1 MEITLEKRNQL
12 WTNDK
17 YMEWQKGNMT
27 KALTQ
32 EVKDRLKNLQQQK
45 DDLKEDLEM
54 VTYSKNLRKVEQIE
68 QEIYEIDDT
77 MKKLRGE

>member
-1 MEITLEKRNQL
+1 
-12 WTNDK
+12 
-17 YMEWQKGNMT
+17 MT

-32 EVKDRLKNLQQQK
+32 EVQDRLKNLQQQK

>member
-1 MEITLEKRNQL
+1 
-12 WTNDK
+12 
-17 YMEWQKGNMT
+17 MT

-32 EVKDRLKNLQQQK
+32 EVKDRLKNLQQQT